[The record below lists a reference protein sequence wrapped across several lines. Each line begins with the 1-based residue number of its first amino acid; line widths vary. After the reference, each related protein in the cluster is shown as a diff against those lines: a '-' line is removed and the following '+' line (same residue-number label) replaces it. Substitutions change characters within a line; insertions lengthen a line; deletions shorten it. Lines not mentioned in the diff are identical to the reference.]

1 VSELIGEIA
10 WDWAEI
16 AVVLMWKLCPQGMIL
31 TRADMGRLPQD
42 RVMIEERTPDQIR
55 FRWMRPQDA
64 RAHATRLKKATGERA
79 GVSQLQGRWQKLGVV
94 LLWKLTRDE
103 GVILT
108 RADREALPADKK
120 MLTRGTHDAVEFRF
134 IPTAEA
140 IAIAK
145 WERDNEGK
153 IVVEGM
159 EGPQ

>member
-1 VSELIGEIA
+1 VTKIVGEIA

-16 AVVLMWKLCPQGMIL
+16 AVVMMWKLCPKGLVL

-42 RVMIEERTPDQIR
+42 RVMIEDRGVDDIR

-64 RAHATRLKKATGERA
+64 RAYATRLKKATGERA

-103 GVILT
+103 GLVLT
-108 RADREALPADKK
+108 RADRTAVPGDQKL
-120 MLTRGTHDAVEFRF
+120 LTRGTHDAVEFRF

-140 IAIAK
+140 IRIAK

>member
-1 VSELIGEIA
+1 MTQLNTEIA

-16 AVVLMWKLCPQGMIL
+16 AVVLMWKLCPQGIVL

-42 RVMIEERTPDQIR
+42 RVMIEERNVDNIR

-103 GVILT
+103 GVVLT
-108 RADREALPADKK
+108 RADREAVPGDQKL
-120 MLTRGTHDAVEFRF
+120 LTRGMHDAVEFRF
-134 IPTAEA
+134 IPTADA
-140 IAIAK
+140 IRIAK

-153 IVVEGM
+153 IIVEGM
-159 EGPQ
+159 ESPQ